1 MAALHGVFEQ
11 IATVRN
17 RYWAVL
23 EAEASC
29 RTAAEAAAAEARTAE
44 QKIALAG
51 AKAAAINALI
61 TAVRV
66 WR

>member
-1 MAALHGVFEQ
+1 MAALHGLFKQV
-11 IATVRN
+11 ANVRN
-17 RYWAVL
+17 KYWAAL

-29 RTAAEAAAAEARTAE
+29 RTAAEARTAE

-51 AKAAAINALI
+51 AKAAAMDALI